1 MNLKK
6 DKWIFF
12 RQNKWK
18 STKIPNEL
26 KIWTI
31 PWKWGVMWFWHWEH
45 MLSKASAACD
55 AILGSLSDIN
65 SQFKIWAKCSGWWFT
80 QSANSPT
87 NLTLVCLT
95 AKCWC
100 KLPKKKNRKS
110 KTQFSNV
117 GLISFQILD
126 HGKEWKFYLEF
137 KMDSNTGGTFSFS
150 LGNKFLATAK
160 SIKW

>member
-1 MNLKK
+1 
-6 DKWIFF
+6 
-12 RQNKWK
+12 
-18 STKIPNEL
+18 
-26 KIWTI
+26 
-31 PWKWGVMWFWHWEH
+31 MWFWHWEH

-100 KLPKKKNRKS
+100 KLKSENNYFIHWNLTRKNFYLRFFYHKS
-110 KTQFSNV
+110 LLQKIFFAKV
-117 GLISFQILD
+117 
-126 HGKEWKFYLEF
+126 YLEF

-150 LGNKFLATAK
+150 LGNKFLATAVM
-160 SIKW
+160 INNN

>member
-1 MNLKK
+1 
-6 DKWIFF
+6 
-12 RQNKWK
+12 
-18 STKIPNEL
+18 
-26 KIWTI
+26 
-31 PWKWGVMWFWHWEH
+31 MWFWHWEQ

-55 AILGSLSDIN
+55 AILGSRSDIN

-100 KLPKKKNRKS
+100 KLKSGNNYFIYWNLTRKNFYLRFFYHKS
-110 KTQFSNV
+110 LLQKIFFAKV
-117 GLISFQILD
+117 
-126 HGKEWKFYLEF
+126 YLEF

-150 LGNKFLATAK
+150 LGNKFLATAVM
-160 SIKW
+160 INNN